1 MSPIKTKIK
10 NIISE
15 LIKDLEEASPNT
27 RRSFYEL
34 YPLSFK
40 IEVKGHFPI
49 YVDLDRNTKKIGFAG
64 YKDLNF
70 EINAGL
76 DDLINIVVK
85 KKIAKQ
91 IIQGDVELAMVF
103 FNLIEKSNVDI
114 IYLVE
119 KHFGNNAAFISSQ
132 LFNKIFLREG
142 NIESKAGSLH
152 KQLRDLH
159 IRIDR
164 LEARS
169 Y

>member
-1 MSPIKTKIK
+1 
-10 NIISE
+10 
-15 LIKDLEEASPNT
+15 
-27 RRSFYEL
+27 
-34 YPLSFK
+34 
-40 IEVKGHFPI
+40 
-49 YVDLDRNTKKIGFAG
+49 
-64 YKDLNF
+64 
-70 EINAGL
+70 
-76 DDLINIVVK
+76 
-85 KKIAKQ
+85 
-91 IIQGDVELAMVF
+91 MVF
-103 FNLIEKSNVDI
+103 FNLIVKSNVDI